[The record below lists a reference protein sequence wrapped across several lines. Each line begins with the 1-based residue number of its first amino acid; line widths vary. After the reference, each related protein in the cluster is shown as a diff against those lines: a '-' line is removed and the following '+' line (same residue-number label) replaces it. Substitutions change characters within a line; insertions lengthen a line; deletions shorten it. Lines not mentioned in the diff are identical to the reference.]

1 MAENIVKAVIEF
13 ENGKKIN
20 LELYKDVAPITV
32 ANFEKLANENF
43 YDGLCFHR
51 VIPNFMIQGGGF
63 EFGEELVHK
72 EAESIKG
79 EFIANGVNNTL
90 SHEPGVISMARTMV
104 KDSASSQFFICVA
117 PCGYLDGQY
126 AAFGKVTDDESLKVA
141 VEISQTPTGRWMHFD
156 DVPLEPVV
164 IKTIKIIE

>member
-1 MAENIVKAVIEF
+1 MENIVKAVIELTD
-13 ENGKKIN
+13 GRKMN

-32 ANFEKLANENF
+32 ANFEKLANANF

-63 EFGEELVHK
+63 EFGEELIQK
-72 EAESIKG
+72 PAESIKG

-117 PCGYLDGQY
+117 PCEYLDGQY
-126 AAFGKVTDDESLKVA
+126 AAFGRVTDEESLKVA
-141 VEISQTPTGRWMHFD
+141 IEISTTPTGRWMHFD
-156 DVPLEPVV
+156 DVPTTPVV
-164 IKTIKIIE
+164 IKTIKIVG